1 MNEQSPHKHLG
12 RKIWYI
18 TAISLSMIII
28 LTCITLVIGTWV
40 VQNGISQAAVKLLE
54 TVDDTTG
61 NLRQAVSRIDQ
72 PLSELEGITD
82 NVANRADQ
90 ISENISDKG
99 LLLTLLPEEQEMKIT
114 ELITTVRET
123 YDTVSG
129 FITSTIGFYQ
139 SINALPF
146 VNLPLPEQDTV
157 ESIQTTIQDVQTT
170 IQEMRQGITDF
181 RDNASGTINQVTDR
195 INQASTHLS
204 LAREKLIKLDSDL
217 ARFQE
222 VSRSLKTTI
231 PILFICSS
239 ILISILAGFIVFTQ
253 VEFINLYVNKWKKL
267 AENNTQ
273 INTTESINSLAGS
286 D

>member
-82 NVANRADQ
+82 NVANRAYQ

>member
-18 TAISLSMIII
+18 TAISLSVIII

-181 RDNASGTINQVTDR
+181 RDNASGTIDQVTER
-195 INQASTHLS
+195 IRQASASLS
-204 LAREKLIKLDSDL
+204 LARTKLNELDSKL
-217 ARFQE
+217 AGIQE
-222 VSRSLKTTI
+222 TSRSLQRVI
-231 PILFICSS
+231 PVLFISGS
-239 ILISILAGFIVFTQ
+239 LLVTILAGFVGYTQ